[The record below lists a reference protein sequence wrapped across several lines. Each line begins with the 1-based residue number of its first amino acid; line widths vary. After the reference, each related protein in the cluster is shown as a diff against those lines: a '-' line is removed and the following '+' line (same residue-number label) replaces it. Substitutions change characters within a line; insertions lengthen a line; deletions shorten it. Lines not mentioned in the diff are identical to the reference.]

1 MVGHLLLWFRQYA
14 LMDQTKVA
22 PLLQRAEICRYRNCC
37 QSLNLLGALGM
48 RRQNSEP
55 FREVSHYIQIQPL
68 VYLALEQL
76 LRIAFLNKLKIFPLA

>member
-55 FREVSHYIQIQPL
+55 FREVSRYIQIQPL

-76 LRIAFLNKLKIFPLA
+76 LRIAFLNKLKIFLPA